1 MQCGGSIYLM
11 LLNPD
16 WVSQNLLMCFQSL
29 IILTQSL
36 NYTLSAAWIYTLCA
50 KTIVIYYLRIVDE
63 LQRLVRKDCDYC
75 LDKEMVKC
83 LNMFKHLSQATRFLH
98 NRLQL
103 ILLINCYCLVANL
116 IYLMYFVTRF
126 YVWGSFIIDC
136 FSLVEGIC
144 RFFLICHSADSIRN
158 SVSSNYFPVYNENSF
173 DFLIDR
179 EFKVFRYF
187 VNYETTLSSPRHP
200 PIEPK

>member
-1 MQCGGSIYLM
+1 M
-11 LLNPD
+11 LANNWQLAI
-16 WVSQNLLMCFQSL
+16 QLL
-29 IILTQSL
+29 IIWTQNL

-50 KTIVIYYLRIVDE
+50 RTIVIYYLRIADE

-126 YVWGSFIIDC
+126 YFWDSFINDC

-144 RFFLICHSADSIRN
+144 RLFLICHSADSIRN
-158 SVSSNYFPVYNENSF
+158 SVSSIT
-173 DFLIDR
+173 FLFTMKIHLI
-179 EFKVFRYF
+179 F
-187 VNYETTLSSPRHP
+187 
-200 PIEPK
+200 

>member
-1 MQCGGSIYLM
+1 VRCGGTIYWISRDM
-11 LLNPD
+11 LADNWQLTI
-16 WVSQNLLMCFQSL
+16 QFL
-29 IILTQSL
+29 IIWTQNL
-36 NYTLSAAWIYTLCA
+36 NYTLTAAWIYTLCA
-50 KTIVIYYLRIVDE
+50 RTIVIYYLRIADE

-75 LDKEMVKC
+75 LDKEMMKC

-98 NRLQL
+98 SRLEI
-103 ILLINCYCLVANL
+103 ILL
-116 IYLMYFVTRF
+116 
-126 YVWGSFIIDC
+126 IDC

-144 RFFLICHSADSIRN
+144 RLFLICHSADSIRN

-187 VNYETTLSSPRHP
+187 VNCETTLSSPWHP